1 MDPDARQSARQE
13 LIEEIGADEI
23 TLVDLGEAY
32 PDASADNG
40 TICYF
45 YASVGKYGKPEL
57 QEGITDILPTPV
69 TEFERMIRDG
79 ELKDGFLLMAYGLAK
94 AKNLNLASGVAS

>member
-23 TLVDLGEAY
+23 TLVDLGEAC
-32 PDASADNG
+32 PDASAYNS

-45 YASVGKYGKPEL
+45 YASVAH
-57 QEGITDILPTPV
+57 
-69 TEFERMIRDG
+69 
-79 ELKDGFLLMAYGLAK
+79 MASRSFVRG
-94 AKNLNLASGVAS
+94 